1 MKETVEDK
9 LDIIAKIWNNFILE
23 YKICS
28 SKIKFNDDVKT
39 NYFGNILGCFKDTFD
54 IIFTTNK
61 YSNYT
66 EKFSFTISFLQAI
79 YIQQDF
85 IQEMLEIFRTGIEK
99 GDLKKDQTYYINRDL
114 RNELIGHPIR
124 KDVSR
129 AETIQKKC
137 DSCGKILKP
146 KNKLALL
153 SSTFFSYQESEDE
166 IEYLLYHRDNDFRFE
181 SKTFKIIDIQER
193 HRLFLETYL
202 DIILEKFKIILNDY
216 LSEISKLEKVI
227 EKGNFET
234 VLKLVELYLEAI
246 FKYSPIYNKESLI
259 KIHARA
265 NEHRR
270 YKNFI
275 DTFNI
280 DLRKNLSEKKNSV
293 NKILDRKVID
303 KSPFQNSSLP
313 KFKIAINTTNTKGF
327 NVKPHKDDY
336 HYEIGKITEK
346 RNFIKFGNLLKDKC
360 KDNKL
365 VQNELIHMQKNI
377 QDDIE
382 YYTALRLISTELNT
396 D

>member
-1 MKETVEDK
+1 
-9 LDIIAKIWNNFILE
+9 
-23 YKICS
+23 
-28 SKIKFNDDVKT
+28 
-39 NYFGNILGCFKDTFD
+39 
-54 IIFTTNK
+54 
-61 YSNYT
+61 
-66 EKFSFTISFLQAI
+66 
-79 YIQQDF
+79 
-85 IQEMLEIFRTGIEK
+85 MLEIFRTGIEK

-327 NVKPHKDDY
+327 NVKPHKD
-336 HYEIGKITEK
+336 
-346 RNFIKFGNLLKDKC
+346 
-360 KDNKL
+360 
-365 VQNELIHMQKNI
+365 
-377 QDDIE
+377 
-382 YYTALRLISTELNT
+382 
-396 D
+396 